1 MPEIISEQGARAI
14 VRDLRLSEPCACPL
28 FYLRRERKEEADGV
42 VDWPVVL
49 ERKLSYV
56 LDLWAPCRYQIRIT
70 DCPFDHV

>member
-1 MPEIISEQGARAI
+1 MSGH
-14 VRDLRLSEPCACPL
+14 L

-56 LDLWAPCRYQIRIT
+56 LDLWAPCRYQTRIT

>member
-1 MPEIISEQGARAI
+1 MSGH
-14 VRDLRLSEPCACPL
+14 L

-56 LDLWAPCRYQIRIT
+56 LDLWLVGTLQISDTNYRL
-70 DCPFDHV
+70 PV